1 MKKTR
6 ISGRMALITLAT
18 VCLLASP
25 ALSMP
30 MGDGSCRAGH
40 GAMFDLKNNL
50 TPEEMDNLTLGELRE
65 MKMEYMNQ
73 SQFCPAGDQNCSQN
87 CKGPNGQMMRRNG
100 PNDQM
105 TNGNGSC
112 GQMMRGN
119 GPNNQMTGGNGPCGQ
134 MMRGNGPNDQMM
146 GGNGPN
152 GQMMGGNGPCGR
164 MMGRDGTQSGRCQ
177 AACSDDG
184 MGRNMF
190 RGNQAFLLMD
200 DLNIE
205 DLSNMTVAQVR
216 DLIQTKNQELDNMT
230 LAQIKQLNLEK
241 MQKMENMT
249 LSELKE
255 ENRKRQEMAGILGL
269 AAVRPEPAA

>member
-6 ISGRMALITLAT
+6 ISGRMAFIAIAT
-18 VCLLASP
+18 VCLLAAP

-65 MKMEYMNQ
+65 MKMEAMNQ
-73 SQFCPAGDQNCSQN
+73 SQFCPAGDQNCSRN
-87 CKGPNGQMMRRNG
+87 CKGPNDRMMG
-100 PNDQM
+100 
-105 TNGNGSC
+105 
-112 GQMMRGN
+112 GN
-119 GPNNQMTGGNGPCGQ
+119 GPNGKMMDGNGPNGKMVGGNGPCGQ
-134 MMRGNGPNDQMM
+134 MM
-146 GGNGPN
+146 
-152 GQMMGGNGPCGR
+152 
-164 MMGRDGTQSGRCQ
+164 GRDGSQSGRCQ
-177 AACSDDG
+177 GACSDDG

-205 DLSNMTVAQVR
+205 DLSNMTVAQIR
-216 DLIQTKNQELDNMT
+216 DLIQTKNQALDNMT

-241 MQKMENMT
+241 MQKRENMT

>member
-6 ISGRMALITLAT
+6 ISGRMALIAIAT
-18 VCLLASP
+18 VCLLAAP

-65 MKMEYMNQ
+65 MKMEAMNQ
-73 SQFCPAGDQNCSQN
+73 SQFCPAGDQNCSRN
-87 CKGPNGQMMRRNG
+87 CKGPNDRMMG
-100 PNDQM
+100 
-105 TNGNGSC
+105 
-112 GQMMRGN
+112 GN
-119 GPNNQMTGGNGPCGQ
+119 GPNGKMMDGNGPNGKMMDGNGPNGKMMDGNGPNGKMVGGNGPCGQ
-134 MMRGNGPNDQMM
+134 MM
-146 GGNGPN
+146 
-152 GQMMGGNGPCGR
+152 
-164 MMGRDGTQSGRCQ
+164 GRDGSQSGRCQ
-177 AACSDDG
+177 GACSDDG

-205 DLSNMTVAQVR
+205 DLSNMTVAQIR
-216 DLIQTKNQELDNMT
+216 DLIQTKNQALDNMT

-241 MQKMENMT
+241 MQKRENMT